1 LRKKYSISFYT
12 PDIRLSQSLFIFA
25 PKSNKKKMNH
35 QIKTFHV
42 IGIAV
47 RTTNE
52 NGQSAQDIPAL
63 WNRFMSEGILDQ
75 IPNKVDN
82 TLYCIYTDYEK
93 DHTKP
98 YTTILGCKVL
108 NLDQIPSGLVGKT
121 IEEQTYIKRLAKGNL
136 MQGIVYEEWTKIW
149 NADLNRAFTA
159 DFEVYDERTQNP
171 ENAEVDIFISVNK

>member
-1 LRKKYSISFYT
+1 
-12 PDIRLSQSLFIFA
+12 
-25 PKSNKKKMNH
+25 MNQ

-42 IGIAV
+42 IGIAL

-52 NGQSAQDIPAL
+52 NGQSVQDIPAL
-63 WNRFMSEGILDQ
+63 WNRFMTEGILGQ
-75 IPNKVDN
+75 IPNKINN

-98 YTTILGCKVL
+98 YTTILGCNVS
-108 NLDQIPSGLVGKT
+108 NLDQIPYGLVGKT
-121 IEEQTYIKRLAKGNL
+121 FEEQTYIKRVAKGNL

-171 ENAEVDIFISVNK
+171 ENAEVDIFISVKS

>member
-1 LRKKYSISFYT
+1 
-12 PDIRLSQSLFIFA
+12 
-25 PKSNKKKMNH
+25 MN
-35 QIKTFHV
+35 QQLKTFQV

-52 NGQSAQDIPAL
+52 NGQSTQDIPAL
-63 WNRFMSEGILDQ
+63 WIRFMSEDILDQ

-98 YTTILGCKVL
+98 YTTILGCKVS
-108 NLDQIPSGLVGKT
+108 NLDQIPNGLVCKT
-121 IEEQTYIKRLAKGNL
+121 FEERTYIKRVAKGNL
-136 MQGIVYEEWTKIW
+136 MQGIVYDEWTKIW

-171 ENAEVDIFISVNK
+171 VNAEVDIFISVNK

>member
-1 LRKKYSISFYT
+1 
-12 PDIRLSQSLFIFA
+12 
-25 PKSNKKKMNH
+25 MNQ

-52 NGQSAQDIPAL
+52 NGQSVQDISAL

-75 IPNKVDN
+75 IPNKVDQ
-82 TLYCIYTDYEK
+82 TMYCIYTDYEK

-98 YTTILGCKVL
+98 YTTILGCKVS
-108 NLDQIPSGLVGKT
+108 NLDQIPNGLVGKT
-121 IEEQTYIKRLAKGNL
+121 FEEQTYIKRVAKGNL

-171 ENAEVDIFISVNK
+171 ENAEVDIFISIKS